1 MFLLGFF
8 WPRTT
13 GAAAMFAAIAS
24 VALSVVLKFLPDF
37 ADLSFLAPIGFA
49 ADNGS
54 GVYEIPFLDR
64 TLIVFL
70 LIVIGMAIISLLGR
84 QPDSHIVK
92 VDRSLFKVEPGFA
105 FGSAVVCVILA
116 IIYAAWW

>member
-1 MFLLGFF
+1 MG
-8 WPRTT
+8 
-13 GAAAMFAAIAS
+13 
-24 VALSVVLKFLPDF
+24 LSIVLKFRPDF
-37 ADLSFLAPIGFA
+37 ADLSLLAPIGFA

-70 LIVIGMAIISLLGR
+70 MIVIGMAIISLLGR
-84 QPDSHIVK
+84 QPASTIVK
-92 VDRSLFKVEPGFA
+92 VERSLFKVEPGFA
-105 FGSAVVCVILA
+105 FGSAVVCAILV